1 MWSRKKKKKEAR
13 KDIVGTID
21 KTERGCGLENI
32 ITFLLNFLI
41 FRIIIMWENVRKYNY
56 VRKHI

>member
-1 MWSRKKKKKEAR
+1 MVQKKKKKEEAR

-41 FRIIIMWENVRKYNY
+41 FRIIIM
-56 VRKHI
+56 